1 MKKVEEMIQTR
12 LQKDRPSQMISMRI
26 PVDVIEDLKE
36 IAPKLGFTGYQ
47 GLIKAYI
54 SQGLRKH
61 LEEFHAQAQAEASQS
76 LHKRLLE
83 SLLRHG
89 VAPEVIQEA
98 EEEIKSA

>member
-1 MKKVEEMIQTR
+1 MKSLEEMIQTR
-12 LQKDRPSQMISMRI
+12 LQKDRPTQMISMRV

-61 LEEFHAQAQAEASQS
+61 TEEFRAQAQAEASQNRHR
-76 LHKRLLE
+76 LLLE

-89 VAPEVIQEA
+89 VAPEVIQVA